1 MSVPW
6 FGDFSVFARFGSL
19 FKSRA
24 EAVEAAIYR
33 QIVAL
38 ARRPV
43 FYTDFGV
50 PDSVDGRFDM
60 IALVASLVFRRLSGI
75 KPLGPDLAQ
84 KTFDLMFADMA
95 HNLREIGLGDDG
107 VTRQI
112 QGMAQGFYGRAKA
125 YDSALA
131 RSDDLDL
138 AEALS
143 RNLFRGQPPDKVIL
157 LNLAKYLREFVAR
170 LDAQL
175 DQSLVQGHLNLTD
188 VGVQ

>member
-1 MSVPW
+1 MVL
-6 FGDFSVFARFGSL
+6 ARFFKPGSL
-19 FKSRA
+19 FKPQT
-24 EAVEAAIYR
+24 EAIEAIIYR
-33 QIVAL
+33 QIVAY
-38 ARRPV
+38 ARLPV

-60 IALVASLVFRRLSGI
+60 VALIATLVFRRLSGL
-75 KPLGPDLAQ
+75 KPEGPKLAQ

-131 RSDDLDL
+131 QTDDQALV
-138 AEALS
+138 EALG
-143 RNLFRGQPPDKVIL
+143 RNLFRGHPPDSTIL
-157 LNLAKYLREFVAR
+157 FNLAKYLREFVVR
-170 LDAQL
+170 LDAQPDL
-175 DQSLVQGHLNLTD
+175 ALIQGQLRLVEAEAQ
-188 VGVQ
+188 